1 MSKLAKYLNQHILGN
16 VFDRPS
22 ICQAYATDRSVL
34 EINPRFVAI
43 PETTEDVCKLVRFS
57 NQLALRGFELPITVR
72 GSGTDKTGAAIGEGV
87 VISTSRLNHVEEIDT
102 RGRLVRVQAG
112 VTLGTLNTA
121 LSLHGLCLPVDYD
134 PAATIG
140 GLIANCP
147 SDDASSQYG
156 GIFHYVERAEVVL
169 ASGDRIQLAPY
180 SHRTIETKNLSDS
193 AEGALYRKI
202 QEVVDRHG
210 DAIADRSMRS
220 FDTAGYANITRV
232 RDSHSFNLLPLMFAS
247 QGTLGIITD
256 VILHVEPLPPATR
269 QFAVPLHDLKALL
282 RFTNF
287 VRELDPRTVRIY
299 DLRIIRA
306 AAAYGNQPTLL
317 SLHELGD
324 GWLVLVEFD
333 DRKRRAER
341 KIQNCIEV
349 LPVGSIAIAETPDN
363 SLEFREFRT
372 AVLSYLNDNLSGE
385 RLPIIDDVYIPSYK
399 LTDFIDDLKMI
410 EQTLDLELPVFGSFV
425 TSNYHVRPEI
435 DCTTVA
441 GRKQMIAFLRQYGRL
456 VQSVGGSV
464 TGGSPEGRVKALVT
478 PKFSTEEQG
487 LYSAIK
493 DAFDPNHILNPGVKL
508 SVDPTTVIRH
518 LRNAEPEGV
527 IYL

>member
-22 ICQAYATDRSVL
+22 ICRAYATDRSIL
-34 EINPRFVAI
+34 EMTPRFVAF
-43 PETTEDVCKLVRFS
+43 PEAPEDICKLVRFS
-57 NQLALRGFELPITVR
+57 NQLALRGFELPVTVR

-87 VISTSRLNHVEEIDT
+87 IISTARLNHIEEIDT

-112 VTLGTLNTA
+112 VTLGTLNAA
-121 LSLHGLCLPVDYD
+121 LRLHGLRLPVESD

-147 SDDASSQYG
+147 NDDASSEYG
-156 GIFHYVERAEVVL
+156 GIFHYVERAEVIL
-169 ASGDRIQLAPY
+169 ASGDRVQLAPFG
-180 SHRTIETKNLSDS
+180 HRAVEAKNLTDS

-202 QEVVDRHG
+202 EEILDQQG

-232 RDSHSFNLLPLMFAS
+232 REAHSFNLLPLMFAS
-247 QGTLGIITD
+247 QGTLGIISD

-269 QFAVPLHDLKALL
+269 QFAVPLHDIKALL

-287 VRELDPRTVRIY
+287 VRELDPCTVRIY

-341 KIQNCIEV
+341 KIQNCVEV

-363 SLEFREFRT
+363 TLEFREFRT
-372 AVLSYLNDNLSGE
+372 ALLSFLNDNLSGE
-385 RLPIIDDVYIPSYK
+385 RLPMIDDVYIPSYK
-399 LTDFIDDLKMI
+399 LTEFIDGLKMI
-410 EQTLDLELPVFGSFV
+410 EQTLDLELPVFGSFA

-435 DCTTVA
+435 DCTTVV

-464 TGGSPEGRVKALVT
+464 TGGSPEGRVKALVA
-478 PKFSTEEQG
+478 PKFSAEEQA

-508 SVDPTTVIRH
+508 DVDPTTVIRH
-518 LRNAEPEGV
+518 FRNAEPEGV